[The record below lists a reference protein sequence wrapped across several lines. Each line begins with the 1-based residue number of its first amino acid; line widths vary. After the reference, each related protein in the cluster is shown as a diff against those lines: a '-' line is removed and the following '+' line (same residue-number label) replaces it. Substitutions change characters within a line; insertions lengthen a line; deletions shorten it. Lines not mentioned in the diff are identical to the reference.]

1 MLSVIK
7 KAMVKLVGT
16 AESGDVVAGK
26 TFYNTNAKVIQ
37 TGTFAAQT
45 KTVDPSTSA
54 QTVTPDEGRYL
65 SSVTVNAFNFVRNG
79 RQGGN
84 QVIDLGSVKNG
95 YYFATVYNG
104 VARVQGSNNNSSWTD
119 LRTVTAPGSS
129 GGFAGG
135 ISSGSGTAT
144 YRYFRISLSGYNN
157 GQTGDCTL
165 VVAG

>member
-7 KAMVKLVGT
+7 KAMAKLIGT

-45 KTVDPSTSA
+45 KTVDASTSA
-54 QTVTPDEGRYL
+54 QTVTPDAGRYL
-65 SSVTVNAFNFVRNG
+65 SSVTVNAFTYVRNSK
-79 RQGGN
+79 QGN
-84 QVIDLGSVKNG
+84 RQVIDLGSTKNG

-104 VARVQGSNNNSSWTD
+104 SARVQGSNDNANWTNI
-119 LRTVTAPGSS
+119 RTVTAAGSNA
-129 GGFAGG
+129 GFAGG

-144 YRYFRISLSGYNN
+144 YRYFRMDLTGYNN

-165 VVAG
+165 SVAG